1 MGLFD
6 WLFKPTPQ
14 PPTFPSIPSILPTA
28 ARNEIMN
35 GRLPHVNPDKL
46 FLKRGE
52 ICHYADRA
60 MLELSKTKKWVNST
74 HVGHSVP
81 GLLKGNRW
89 NMGHTISTVE
99 ESPFVV
105 NHKGILYIT
114 NKRIIFTSK
123 NYGFD
128 KQFQYLSSF
137 CPYANAIEL
146 QYGSTLYRIF
156 VPDGNVVANVI
167 QMLQ

>member
-6 WLFKPTPQ
+6 WLFNSLPSSSQ
-14 PPTFPSIPSILPTA
+14 PPSVPSILPA
-28 ARNEIMN
+28 VAKNEILN

-60 MLELSKTKKWVNST
+60 ILEMPKTKKIANSR

-81 GLLKGNRW
+81 GLLQGNRW
-89 NMGHTISTVE
+89 NMGHTITYFE
-99 ESPFVV
+99 ESTYVLKY
-105 NHKGILYIT
+105 KGILYVT
-114 NKRIIFTSK
+114 NKRIIFSSSG
-123 NYGFD
+123 YGFD

-137 CPYANAIEL
+137 CPYTNGIDL
-146 QYGSTLYRIF
+146 QYGSTIYRLF
-156 VPDGNVVANVI
+156 VPDGNIVANVI